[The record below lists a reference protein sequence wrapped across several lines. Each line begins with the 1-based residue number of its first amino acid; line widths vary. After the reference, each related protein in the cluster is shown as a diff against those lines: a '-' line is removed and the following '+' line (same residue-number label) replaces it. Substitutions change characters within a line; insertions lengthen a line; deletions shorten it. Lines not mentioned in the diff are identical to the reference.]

1 MDSVTTDGRTN
12 KTLSCTFIYRSP
24 AQGVEQTPKP
34 PYQGNI
40 PRVTR
45 LMALALRFDKLLRGG
60 VVENYAELAT
70 LGHVSRPR
78 ITQIM
83 ALLNL
88 SPTIISEL
96 LDLPATI
103 HGRDVIS
110 ERDLR
115 PIYGEIFWEEQERQ
129 WGLLVNEKISQRSS

>member
-1 MDSVTTDGRTN
+1 MDSVTTDGRTT
-12 KTLSCTFIYRSP
+12 KTLSCTFTYRAL

-34 PYQGNI
+34 LYQGNI
-40 PRVTR
+40 PRVSR
-45 LMALALRFDKLLRGG
+45 LMALALRFEKLLKEG
-60 VVENYAELAT
+60 VVDNYAELAT

-83 ALLNL
+83 ALLHL
-88 SPTIISEL
+88 SPTIISEI
-96 LDLPATI
+96 LDFPATI

-115 PIYGEIFWEEQERQ
+115 PIYAEILWDDQVGMWQR
-129 WGLLVNEKISQRSS
+129 LKIECCVS